1 LSSVIHWLPDNR
13 IARFQ
18 SRRAALAPFPLATDP
33 RVWIAMKI
41 ATLPDQNVA
50 VGAQPCRSLLGTNV
64 ANLTQRIETA
74 KADEKRR
81 AK

>member
-1 LSSVIHWLPDNR
+1 
-13 IARFQ
+13 
-18 SRRAALAPFPLATDP
+18 
-33 RVWIAMKI
+33 MKI

-64 ANLTQRIETA
+64 ANITQRIVTA
-74 KADEKRR
+74 RADEKRR